1 MKEKELDTTT
11 FRLADTSRIVVDRL
25 GDEIILTENLDLSP
39 DFPKFFRA
47 PITVCI
53 ILEEGEL
60 FGRINLK
67 DIHVSAPAM
76 IIVFPTDI
84 LEYRDRSANVRGKAI
99 LMSEH
104 FESELNL
111 KSNFDLQR
119 AIRLHPVV
127 PLDQE
132 ALQSLLLYSD
142 LIKRAMSLED
152 NPNQLE
158 IIVSLTRAMYYGAGY
173 YFHKIEEH
181 TRRTRDEDI
190 VNEFMQL
197 VHQHCRHE
205 RRLEFYA
212 SKMSLST
219 KYLTNVISARTNRPA
234 SRWIQE
240 HVLLEAKA
248 MLGAPHTTVAQ
259 VADALHFPD
268 QSTFGKFFRR
278 HTGLSPKA
286 FQETKKSIRP
296 SGGLGRII

>member
-1 MKEKELDTTT
+1 
-11 FRLADTSRIVVDRL
+11 
-25 GDEIILTENLDLSP
+25 
-39 DFPKFFRA
+39 
-47 PITVCI
+47 
-53 ILEEGEL
+53 
-60 FGRINLK
+60 
-67 DIHVSAPAM
+67 
-76 IIVFPTDI
+76 
-84 LEYRDRSANVRGKAI
+84 
-99 LMSEH
+99 
-104 FESELNL
+104 
-111 KSNFDLQR
+111 
-119 AIRLHPVV
+119 
-127 PLDQE
+127 
-132 ALQSLLLYSD
+132 
-142 LIKRAMSLED
+142 MSLED

-181 TRRTRDEDI
+181 TRRTRDEVI

-219 KYLTNVISARTNRPA
+219 KYLTNVISARTSRPA

-240 HVLLEAKA
+240 YVLLEAKA

-286 FQETKKSIRP
+286 FQDQA
-296 SGGLGRII
+296 